1 VHNLYRI
8 VLLFTLLLDN
18 SQLDPKEYVPFL
30 KELEKMECNY
40 MRFTIDDKLGN
51 KELALKNLVH
61 CGGQFEKCLKYIIDN
76 KLYSY
81 SLTLYNRDQNE

>member
-1 VHNLYRI
+1 MMIY
-8 VLLFTLLLDN
+8 LFFVLLDN

-30 KELEKMECNY
+30 KELEIMEFHY

-76 KLYSY
+76 NLYSY
-81 SLTLYNRDQNE
+81 SLTLFNQDQNE